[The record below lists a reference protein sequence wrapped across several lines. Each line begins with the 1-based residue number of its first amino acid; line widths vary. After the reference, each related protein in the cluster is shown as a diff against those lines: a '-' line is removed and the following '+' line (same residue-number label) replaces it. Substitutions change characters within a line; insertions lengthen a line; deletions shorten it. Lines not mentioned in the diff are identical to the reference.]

1 MPATATAAA
10 HRIPLTIADATEALS
25 CNGDLVTSARFEKRN
40 GKGALV
46 IEMDV
51 RRRHWRRVFDL
62 PRSSRIRWEN
72 VRTVEVQELSSLMGP
87 IVYRITIGDGC
98 HVNAAGQRQYF
109 GVDAQLPGVDLQ
121 RGVTALVVR
130 AAVLLAVVGGVG
142 LRQVCWLLGE
152 LFHVEVSK
160 SALDRWIVEAASQVP
175 DAEGMAKHLLG
186 LRPVTEAHLD
196 ELFPRG
202 HDGPVLVVRDEHGRI
217 LCVEEV
223 TDRKVEQVV
232 TFLEKLK
239 RWGFDFKSFYI
250 DHYEA
255 YEQAIA
261 KVFPDAH
268 IQHDFF
274 HILQNA
280 WRKVWSAFVA
290 HRKDIKARSKDVT
303 TPWYAAK
310 LEALAA
316 RLWEQRGLL
325 FKTDDHLTDEERT
338 TLAEIVSEDSWLGP
352 MRAFLGRVRGIFT
365 DAEGELGARQ
375 RLGRLRV
382 FADGQDTPAFGKVVE
397 FLDKRFDNMITFL
410 RVPGVRRNS
419 LAETGMRTLR
429 RLEQGHDGFRSAQ
442 TRDAY
447 VRLFQAIRYCGWS
460 VHRSDGS
467 LGIRELSPP
476 S

>member
-1 MPATATAAA
+1 MPATAAAA
-10 HRIPLTIADATEALS
+10 VQLSPAQVANATEVLS
-25 CNGDLVTSARFEKRN
+25 NNVDLITSARFEWVD
-40 GKGALV
+40 GKAMFLV
-46 IEMDV
+46 DMDV
-51 RRRHWRRVFDL
+51 RRRRWRKVFDL
-62 PRSSRIRWEN
+62 PRGSRIRWEN
-72 VRTVEVQELSSLMGP
+72 VHTVEVQEMSGLMGP

-98 HVNAAGQRQYF
+98 YVDTDGQRHYF
-109 GVDAQLPGVDLQ
+109 GVDAHLPGVDLK
-121 RGVTALVVR
+121 RGVTAVVVR

-152 LFHVEVSK
+152 LFHVDVSK
-160 SALDRWIVEAASQVP
+160 SALDRWIVEAASQLP
-175 DAEGMAKHLLG
+175 DAEGMAKHLLR
-186 LRPVTEAHLD
+186 LKPVTEAHLD

-202 HDGPVLVVRDEHGRI
+202 DDGPVLVVRDEHGRI
-217 LCVEEV
+217 LCAEEV
-223 TDRKVEQVV
+223 EDRTYERVV
-232 TFLEKLK
+232 AFLEKLK
-239 RWGFDFKSFYI
+239 GWGFAFQSFYI

-261 KVFPDAH
+261 KVFPKAH

-280 WRKVWSAFVA
+280 WRKVWKAFVA
-290 HRKDIKARSKDVT
+290 HRKDVKARSKTVD

-316 RLWEQRGLL
+316 LLWEKRGLL
-325 FKTDDHLTDEERT
+325 FTADDHLTDEQRT
-338 TLAEIVSEDSWLGP
+338 TLADLVAQDPWLVTL
-352 MRAFLGRVRGIFT
+352 RAFLGRVRGIFT

-382 FADGQDTPAFGKVVE
+382 FADEQKLPVFGKVVT
-397 FLDKRFDNMITFL
+397 FLEDRFENMITFL

-429 RLEQGHDGFRSAQ
+429 RLEQGHDGFRSTE

-460 VHRSDGS
+460 VHRDDGS
-467 LGIRELSPP
+467 FGIPAPP
-476 S
+476 